1 MKKEQKTQTDL
12 AFDFKDKLVLA
23 PMSLYND
30 TAFRKLC
37 LELGADLT
45 YTPLLSVKS
54 IIFQP
59 KKAQELFSIISKVRP
74 VAIQLFGYDENDFLK
89 ASTLAKDYCDLIDIN
104 CGCPA
109 PKVLKS
115 KGGSYLL
122 KEPKKI
128 ASIIK
133 TLKKSLNITLTIKI
147 RLGFENNIVT
157 KEVVKLSE
165 KAGVDAIAIHPRTVE
180 QKYSGIADWNAI
192 KEIKNI
198 SKVPI
203 IGNGDVKNNSDYQKL
218 KSETLCDSVMIGRT
232 AGTNPLIFNEIKTKI
247 DSIKEPYKIFNIIEK
262 YKKYLSELKEPRQ
275 REINALKTHILSFL
289 QGVANSKQ
297 FRYKI
302 SIAQNVEEI
311 EKELKQ
317 FKNSLE

>member
-1 MKKEQKTQTDL
+1 MQKTQKDL
-12 AFDFKDKLVLA
+12 LFNFKDKVILA

-37 LELGADLT
+37 MEMGADLT

-59 KKAQELFSIISKVRP
+59 KKAKELFTIISKVRP
-74 VAIQLFGYDENDFLK
+74 VAIQLFGYEESDFLK
-89 ASTLAKDYCDLIDIN
+89 AAAIAKDYSDIIDIN

-122 KEPKKI
+122 KEPKRI
-128 ASIIK
+128 ASIVK
-133 TLKKSLNITLTIKI
+133 VLKASIDIPVTIKI
-147 RLGFENNIVT
+147 RLGFRDNIVT

-192 KEIKNI
+192 AQVKKY
-198 SKVPI
+198 SSVPI
-203 IGNGDVKNNSDYQKL
+203 IGNGDVKSYLDFQKM
-218 KSETLCDSVMIGRT
+218 KSLTLCDSVMIGRT
-232 AGTNPLIFNEIKTKI
+232 AGTNPLIFSDIKAKNDLPKDT
-247 DSIKEPYKIFNIIEK
+247 YKILDIIST
-262 YKKYLSELKEPRQ
+262 YKSDLSKLKEPRE

-289 QGVANSKQ
+289 QGVPYSKQ
-297 FRYKI
+297 VRFQI
-302 SIAQNVEEI
+302 SISKTTKEI
-311 EKELKQ
+311 EKQLKIL
-317 FKNSLE
+317 KNSLE